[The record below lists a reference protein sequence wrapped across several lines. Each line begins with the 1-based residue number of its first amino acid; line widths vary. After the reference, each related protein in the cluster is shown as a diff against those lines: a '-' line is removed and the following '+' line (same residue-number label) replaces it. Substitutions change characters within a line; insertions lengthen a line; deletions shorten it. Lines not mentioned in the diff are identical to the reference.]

1 MEIFS
6 QLKTT
11 NELASNDK
19 FSTNQ
24 NRLKNRIELQEILG
38 TLILVYNRNELI
50 EQCIQRSIPV
60 GAIKNMKEVFYS
72 ETAQNMLLEEII
84 NGQKTTRVKSVA
96 FKIS

>member
-1 MEIFS
+1 M
-6 QLKTT
+6 
-11 NELASNDK
+11 
-19 FSTNQ
+19 
-24 NRLKNRIELQEILG
+24 QEILG